1 MRPRNPLDVVADY
14 LAVPEHDRIIRNTI
28 GLVASAALIVL
39 YIAMRITPSKI
50 GA

>member
-14 LAVPEHDRIIRNTI
+14 LSVPEHDRVIRNTI

-39 YIAMRITPSKI
+39 YNAIRLTPSKI